1 MKKIRI
7 MVALML
13 ILGCCAGEMFGAVSV
28 DAKTKNY
35 YFAGKYKAKFRD
47 GSHAELE
54 MTQSLSGKAE
64 RVKGKFSMEYI
75 SFTGRGLSIAEGKL
89 TKIGKN
95 KYLCKRG
102 KVRLTF
108 KVYPKKVVVKQKG
121 TSFNLGIYDDFTG
134 TYRLKKRYRF

>member
-7 MVALML
+7 MVVLML

-64 RVKGKFSMEYI
+64 KVKGKFSMEYI

-89 TKIGKN
+89 QRSQESRHIF
-95 KYLCKRG
+95 KYNFQERQNYSWL
-102 KVRLTF
+102 
-108 KVYPKKVVVKQKG
+108 
-121 TSFNLGIYDDFTG
+121 SM
-134 TYRLKKRYRF
+134 